1 MKVIS
6 LLANC
11 SVVSVDSNILIKNS
25 EGQTIKLEPGM
36 ELHSGDILLLPDDS
50 NVVLHSNNQSVK
62 ITNTD
67 GFVQHVATGDAA
79 HNVAIYQQFSFDG
92 SEQHHQTTDVQDNV
106 IPDASTDSEVA
117 ALQQIILGD
126 QDPTT
131 QFKAP
136 AAGAPII
143 ESSSIGDFGQIIY
156 DDDQM
161 LAKAGFQTA
170 YMPGE
175 HLDRHD
181 DSYPQLHEDLA
192 ASITINTIAQDD
204 IVDATESHQKQAI
217 TGTVG
222 GDVKV
227 GDTVEVTLDGKSLGT
242 TTVVQ
247 GANGLVWSLDGVD
260 GNALLTAGMD
270 KVQASVS
277 TADSLGNNAT
287 AQATHDYS
295 VKVDAAITINPIT
308 GDNVITQKE
317 GHEPQLPITGT
328 VGKDVEPGDTVTV
341 TVHGHKYTTTV
352 TDDKTWS
359 VDVKGDDIL
368 HADQATA
375 TVTTHYGVAH
385 EATATTDE
393 PYKVDIQATIKI
405 TNIGGDGVI
414 NEKESHSKVPV
425 TGTVGGDVKEG
436 DTVTV
441 HIGGHDYTTKVGGD
455 KTWTVDVDGS
465 DLVNNPNHD
474 VTATVTTDDG
484 AGHSTTANDHKPYD
498 VDTSINATITIDT
511 IAHDDVVD
519 ATESHQK
526 QTITGTVGGD
536 VKVGDTVEVT
546 LDGHSLGTTKVLQ
559 GAHGLVWSLDGVD
572 GKTLLTAHAD
582 KVEASVTTED
592 KAGNTATANA
602 THDYSVKVEAAITIN
617 PITGDNVITQKEGHE
632 TQLPITGTVGKDVE
646 PGDTVTVTVHGHK
659 YITTVTDDKTWS
671 VDVKGDD
678 ILHADKATATVTT
691 SYGVAHEATATT
703 DEPYKVD
710 IQATIKIT
718 NIGGDGVINEKES
731 HSKVP
736 VTGTVGGDVKEG
748 DTVTVHI
755 GGHDYIT
762 KVGGDKTWT
771 VDVDGSALVENRGHD
786 VTATVTTSDDAG
798 HHASAQTD
806 KPYDVD
812 TSINASITIDTIA
825 HDDVVDATESHQ
837 KQTITGTVGGDVKVG
852 DTVEVTLDGQSL
864 GTTKV
869 VQGAHGLVWSLDGVD
884 GNTLLTAHVDK
895 VEATVSTED
904 KAGNTATA
912 QATHD
917 YSVKVEAAITINPIT
932 GDNVITQKE
941 GHEAQ
946 LPITG
951 TVGKDVEPGDTVTV
965 TVHGHKYTTTVTDD
979 KTWSVDVKGDDI
991 LHADKATA
999 TVTTHYGVAYE
1010 ATATTD
1016 EPYKVD
1022 IQATIKIT
1030 NIGGDGVINEKE
1042 SHSKVPV
1049 TGTVGGDVKE
1059 GDTVTVH
1066 IGGHDYT
1073 TKVGGDKTWTVDVDG
1088 SALVKNRG
1096 HDVTATVTT
1105 SDDAGHHASA
1115 QTDKPYDVD
1124 TSINASITI
1133 DTIAHDDVVD
1143 ATESHQK
1150 QTITGTVGGDVKV
1163 GDTVEVTLDG
1173 QSLGTTKVVQ
1183 GAHGLVWSL
1192 DGVDGKTLLTAHADK
1207 VEASVS
1213 TEDKAGNTATAQATH
1228 DYSVKVEAAITI
1240 NPITG
1245 DNVIT
1250 QKEGHEPQLPI
1261 TGTVGKDVEPGDT
1274 VTVTVHGHKYT
1285 TTVTDDKTWSVDVKG
1300 DDILHADK
1308 ATATVTTSY
1317 GVAHEATAT
1326 TDEPYKV
1333 DIQATIKITNIGG
1346 DGVINEKESHS
1357 KVPVTGTV
1365 GGDVKEGDTVTV
1377 HIGGHD
1383 YTTHVGSDKKWTVDV
1398 DGSALVENK
1407 GHDVTATVTTSD
1419 DAGHH
1424 ASAHTDK
1431 PYDVDTSI
1439 NATITIDTIAH
1450 DDVVDA
1456 TESHQK
1462 QTITGTVGGDVKV
1475 GDTVEVTLDGQSL
1488 GTTKVVQGAH
1498 GLVWS
1503 LDGVDGNTLLTAH
1516 ADKVEASVTTEDKAG
1531 NTATAQATH
1540 DYSVKVEA
1548 AITINPITGDNVI
1561 TQKEGHEPQLP
1572 ITGTVGKDVE
1582 PGDTVTVT
1590 VHGHKYTTTVTAD
1603 KTWSVNVTGSDVLH
1617 ADKATATVTTSYGV
1631 AHEATATTDEPY
1643 KVDIQATIKI
1653 TNIGGDGVINEK
1665 ESHSKVPV
1673 TGTVGGDVKEGDTV
1687 TVHIGGHDYTTKVGG
1702 DKTWTVD
1709 VDGSALVENKGH
1721 DVTATV
1727 TTSDDAGH
1735 STTAN
1740 DHKPYDVDTSINAS
1754 ITIDTIAHDDV
1765 VDATESHQKQTITG
1779 TVGGD
1784 VKVGDTVEVTLDGQ
1798 SLGTTKVVQG
1808 AHGLVWSLD
1817 GVDGNTLLTAHADKV
1832 EATVSTEDKAGN
1844 TATAQATHDYSV
1856 KVEAAI
1862 TINPITG
1869 DNVITQKEGHEP
1881 QLPITGTVGKDVEPG
1896 DSVIVTINKHEYE
1909 TKVKADKT
1917 WTVNVTGTD
1926 VLHAD
1931 QATATVTTNY
1941 GIAHEATATAHESYK
1956 VIIDASI
1963 KITSIADDDILT
1975 PNEAKSD
1982 HVAIMGDVGQDVE
1995 NGDKVTLTVNGHEYD
2010 GEAKDGHFT
2019 IDVLGKDLLD
2029 DPDRTVEASVTAT
2042 DDAHHTASAS
2052 TSHHYQVD
2060 GVVVQGDNGDNT
2072 ITGTNGSD
2080 LLIGDLTPP
2089 QAEQQPVNINY
2100 VIDISGSMYYG
2111 RMLTLDAVKDHV
2123 AKSYEVYVDSN
2134 STLTASDGTKLS
2146 DRPGW
2151 VTVSY
2156 DQLKAG
2162 LQYDAGS
2169 RAGID
2174 IKASDGEYF
2183 HTKFDAL
2190 PYLMD
2195 IVKQSYQTLTQEI
2208 LHNIDDKS
2216 KLEFNI
2222 VTFSNAVRG
2231 NTTFHYDDSTH
2242 QFVNKQNVTIE
2253 NYIHDLTAG
2262 GGTQFEWPL
2271 KDASAHITDSS
2282 KRNVVYFLSDGKD
2295 EDKLDTTGIH
2305 FLKGTEIVSIGVGP
2319 SADAKQMGEIAQMGT
2334 GYDKDNPNAPSY
2346 SKVITNGNEL
2356 NDIFHNIGLHFTPGS
2371 DTMTGGMD
2379 DDVLIGDALNLD
2391 WMHHAG
2397 MLDNIHLDHDAAQKP
2412 AEVLKAYLHEKLGR
2426 EVHTIDLDHF
2436 ITENTDKFLGGQ
2448 HGGNDTLNG
2457 NGGNDILFGDGG
2469 NDTLNGGD
2477 GHDLLLGGYGND
2489 ILSGGDGDDILTGG
2503 AGSDLFLFDSISK
2516 DQVSTDHITDFN
2528 VKEDKLNISDLL
2540 DKNDHQNSLDSLL
2553 SHVDAKFVV
2562 DDDGKKD
2569 LELTVKTESGK
2580 EQNVIL
2586 DNVDVNG
2593 LSLGDTSSSHDIV
2606 KSLFDHHVFTTT
2618 HHS

>member
-1 MKVIS
+1 M
-6 LLANC
+6 
-11 SVVSVDSNILIKNS
+11 
-25 EGQTIKLEPGM
+25 
-36 ELHSGDILLLPDDS
+36 
-50 NVVLHSNNQSVK
+50 
-62 ITNTD
+62 
-67 GFVQHVATGDAA
+67 
-79 HNVAIYQQFSFDG
+79 
-92 SEQHHQTTDVQDNV
+92 
-106 IPDASTDSEVA
+106 
-117 ALQQIILGD
+117 
-126 QDPTT
+126 
-131 QFKAP
+131 
-136 AAGAPII
+136 
-143 ESSSIGDFGQIIY
+143 
-156 DDDQM
+156 
-161 LAKAGFQTA
+161 
-170 YMPGE
+170 
-175 HLDRHD
+175 
-181 DSYPQLHEDLA
+181 
-192 ASITINTIAQDD
+192 
-204 IVDATESHQKQAI
+204 
-217 TGTVG
+217 
-222 GDVKV
+222 
-227 GDTVEVTLDGKSLGT
+227 
-242 TTVVQ
+242 
-247 GANGLVWSLDGVD
+247 
-260 GNALLTAGMD
+260 
-270 KVQASVS
+270 
-277 TADSLGNNAT
+277 
-287 AQATHDYS
+287 
-295 VKVDAAITINPIT
+295 
-308 GDNVITQKE
+308 
-317 GHEPQLPITGT
+317 
-328 VGKDVEPGDTVTV
+328 
-341 TVHGHKYTTTV
+341 
-352 TDDKTWS
+352 
-359 VDVKGDDIL
+359 
-368 HADQATA
+368 
-375 TVTTHYGVAH
+375 
-385 EATATTDE
+385 
-393 PYKVDIQATIKI
+393 
-405 TNIGGDGVI
+405 
-414 NEKESHSKVPV
+414 PV

-484 AGHSTTANDHKPYD
+484 AGHSTTANDH
-498 VDTSINATITIDT
+498 
-511 IAHDDVVD
+511 
-519 ATESHQK
+519 
-526 QTITGTVGGD
+526 
-536 VKVGDTVEVT
+536 
-546 LDGHSLGTTKVLQ
+546 
-559 GAHGLVWSLDGVD
+559 
-572 GKTLLTAHAD
+572 
-582 KVEASVTTED
+582 
-592 KAGNTATANA
+592 
-602 THDYSVKVEAAITIN
+602 
-617 PITGDNVITQKEGHE
+617 
-632 TQLPITGTVGKDVE
+632 
-646 PGDTVTVTVHGHK
+646 
-659 YITTVTDDKTWS
+659 
-671 VDVKGDD
+671 
-678 ILHADKATATVTT
+678 
-691 SYGVAHEATATT
+691 
-703 DEPYKVD
+703 
-710 IQATIKIT
+710 
-718 NIGGDGVINEKES
+718 
-731 HSKVP
+731 
-736 VTGTVGGDVKEG
+736 
-748 DTVTVHI
+748 
-755 GGHDYIT
+755 
-762 KVGGDKTWT
+762 
-771 VDVDGSALVENRGHD
+771 
-786 VTATVTTSDDAG
+786 
-798 HHASAQTD
+798 
-806 KPYDVD
+806 
-812 TSINASITIDTIA
+812 
-825 HDDVVDATESHQ
+825 
-837 KQTITGTVGGDVKVG
+837 
-852 DTVEVTLDGQSL
+852 
-864 GTTKV
+864 
-869 VQGAHGLVWSLDGVD
+869 
-884 GNTLLTAHVDK
+884 
-895 VEATVSTED
+895 
-904 KAGNTATA
+904 
-912 QATHD
+912 
-917 YSVKVEAAITINPIT
+917 
-932 GDNVITQKE
+932 
-941 GHEAQ
+941 
-946 LPITG
+946 
-951 TVGKDVEPGDTVTV
+951 
-965 TVHGHKYTTTVTDD
+965 
-979 KTWSVDVKGDDI
+979 
-991 LHADKATA
+991 
-999 TVTTHYGVAYE
+999 
-1010 ATATTD
+1010 
-1016 EPYKVD
+1016 
-1022 IQATIKIT
+1022 
-1030 NIGGDGVINEKE
+1030 
-1042 SHSKVPV
+1042 
-1049 TGTVGGDVKE
+1049 
-1059 GDTVTVH
+1059 
-1066 IGGHDYT
+1066 
-1073 TKVGGDKTWTVDVDG
+1073 
-1088 SALVKNRG
+1088 
-1096 HDVTATVTT
+1096 
-1105 SDDAGHHASA
+1105 
-1115 QTDKPYDVD
+1115 KPYDVD

-1207 VEASVS
+1207 VEASVT
-1213 TEDKAGNTATAQATH
+1213 TEDKAGNTATAQATHDYSVKVEAAITINPITGDNVITQKEGHEPQLPITGTVGKDVEPGDTVTVTVHGHEYTTTVTYDKTWSVDVKGDDILHADKATATVTTSYGVAHEATATTEEHYSVGIEATIKITNIGGDGVINEKESHSKVPVTGTVGGDVKEGDTVTVHIGGHDYTTKVGGDKTWTVDVDGSALVKNRGHDVTASVTTSDDAGHHASAQTDKPYDVDTSINATITIDTIAHDDVVDATESHQKQTITGTVGGDVKVGDTVEVTLGGQSLGTTKVVQGAHGLVWSLDGVDGNTLLTAHADKVEATVSTEDKAGNTATANTTH

-1317 GVAHEATAT
+1317 GLAHEATAT

-1377 HIGGHD
+1377 HIGDHD
-1383 YTTHVGSDKKWTVDV
+1383 YTTKVGGDKTWTVDV

-1407 GHDVTATVTTSD
+1407 GHDVTASVTTSD

-1424 ASAHTDK
+1424 ASAHDDK

-1498 GLVWS
+1498 DLVWS

-1516 ADKVEASVTTEDKAG
+1516 ADKVEASVT
-1531 NTATAQATH
+1531 
-1540 DYSVKVEA
+1540 
-1548 AITINPITGDNVI
+1548 
-1561 TQKEGHEPQLP
+1561 
-1572 ITGTVGKDVE
+1572 
-1582 PGDTVTVT
+1582 
-1590 VHGHKYTTTVTAD
+1590 
-1603 KTWSVNVTGSDVLH
+1603 
-1617 ADKATATVTTSYGV
+1617 
-1631 AHEATATTDEPY
+1631 
-1643 KVDIQATIKI
+1643 
-1653 TNIGGDGVINEK
+1653 
-1665 ESHSKVPV
+1665 
-1673 TGTVGGDVKEGDTV
+1673 
-1687 TVHIGGHDYTTKVGG
+1687 
-1702 DKTWTVD
+1702 
-1709 VDGSALVENKGH
+1709 
-1721 DVTATV
+1721 
-1727 TTSDDAGH
+1727 
-1735 STTAN
+1735 
-1740 DHKPYDVDTSINAS
+1740 
-1754 ITIDTIAHDDV
+1754 
-1765 VDATESHQKQTITG
+1765 
-1779 TVGGD
+1779 
-1784 VKVGDTVEVTLDGQ
+1784 
-1798 SLGTTKVVQG
+1798 
-1808 AHGLVWSLD
+1808 
-1817 GVDGNTLLTAHADKV
+1817 
-1832 EATVSTEDKAGN
+1832 TEDKAGN

-1917 WTVNVTGTD
+1917 WTVNVTGND

-1931 QATATVTTNY
+1931 QATATVTTHY

-2010 GEAKDGHFT
+2010 GEAKDGHFS

-2397 MLDNIHLDHDAAQKP
+2397 MLDNVHLDHDAAQKP

-2469 NDTLNGGD
+2469 NDTLN
-2477 GHDLLLGGYGND
+2477 
-2489 ILSGGDGDDILTGG
+2489 GG

-2580 EQNVIL
+2580 EQNIIL